1 MFIADNVI
9 MENINIAM
17 FTLVVL
23 KTNQQLQTPAIVLAK
38 EEIAKGISIIPAPKS
53 TDD

>member
-1 MFIADNVI
+1 

-38 EEIAKGISIIPAPKS
+38 EEIAKGVAIIPAQNQRS
-53 TDD
+53 IEA